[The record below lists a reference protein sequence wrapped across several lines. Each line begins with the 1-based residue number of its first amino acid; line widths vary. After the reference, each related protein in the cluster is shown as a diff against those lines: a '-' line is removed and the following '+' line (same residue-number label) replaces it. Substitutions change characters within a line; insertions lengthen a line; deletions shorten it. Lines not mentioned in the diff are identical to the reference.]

1 MLQSS
6 QLVTKQS
13 LALSH
18 RDFSPVSQYEGLQ
31 VSVEYVTRDGDMTP
45 HVTRDAEM
53 TSHVTRDGSQR
64 GEGCHHTH
72 LQCYRSTRLGRG
84 HNGDISRCADTSLH
98 YCRACLV
105 SSNDRRLYMLI
116 CQV

>member
-53 TSHVTRDGSQR
+53 TPHVTREAEMTSHVTRDGSQR

-98 YCRACLV
+98 YC
-105 SSNDRRLYMLI
+105 
-116 CQV
+116 

>member
-45 HVTRDAEM
+45 HVTRE
-53 TSHVTRDGSQR
+53 GSQR
-64 GEGCHHTH
+64 GEGCHHAH

-98 YCRACLV
+98 YC
-105 SSNDRRLYMLI
+105 
-116 CQV
+116 

>member
-1 MLQSS
+1 MQYFNKCFSSSLYNHSVELTRAKLLQSS

-45 HVTRDAEM
+45 HVTRDGEM
-53 TSHVTRDGSQR
+53 TSHVTRDVSQR
-64 GEGCHHTH
+64 REGCHHTH

-84 HNGDISRCADTSLH
+84 HNGDISRSVAD
-98 YCRACLV
+98 
-105 SSNDRRLYMLI
+105 
-116 CQV
+116 

>member
-53 TSHVTRDGSQR
+53 TSHVTRD
-64 GEGCHHTH
+64 EGCHHTH

-84 HNGDISRCADTSLH
+84 HNGDISRCAPLG
-98 YCRACLV
+98 L
-105 SSNDRRLYMLI
+105 RRHRLMS
-116 CQV
+116 

>member
-45 HVTRDAEM
+45 HVTRDADMTPHVTRDGDMTPHVTREAEM

-84 HNGDISRCADTSLH
+84 HNGDISRFV
-98 YCRACLV
+98 CRLG
-105 SSNDRRLYMLI
+105 
-116 CQV
+116 

>member
-31 VSVEYVTRDGDMTP
+31 VSVEYVTRDGDMTS
-45 HVTRDAEM
+45 HVTRDA
-53 TSHVTRDGSQR
+53 SQR
-64 GEGCHHTH
+64 REGCHHTH

-84 HNGDISRCADTSLH
+84 HNGDISRSVADCAED
-98 YCRACLV
+98 RGGLV
-105 SSNDRRLYMLI
+105 SGDIFANLR
-116 CQV
+116 

>member
-53 TSHVTRDGSQR
+53 TPHVTRDGSQR

-98 YCRACLV
+98 YC
-105 SSNDRRLYMLI
+105 
-116 CQV
+116 